1 MYTVYSVN
9 QTNRLK
15 GCNMFTDVEVNK
27 DQLID
32 RFIAMGYEIDVSISI
47 VNNMIGT
54 NPLSAILLT
63 EYDQLLD
70 ALESK

>member
-1 MYTVYSVN
+1 
-9 QTNRLK
+9 
-15 GCNMFTDVEVNK
+15 MFDDIKVNK

-32 RFIAMGYEIDVSISI
+32 RFIAMGYETDVSISI
-47 VNNMIGT
+47 VNNMIDT

-70 ALESK
+70 SLESK

>member
-1 MYTVYSVN
+1 
-9 QTNRLK
+9 
-15 GCNMFTDVEVNK
+15 MFTDVEVNK

>member
-1 MYTVYSVN
+1 
-9 QTNRLK
+9 
-15 GCNMFTDVEVNK
+15 MFYDIKVNK

-32 RFIAMGYEIDVSISI
+32 RFIAMGYETDVSISI
-47 VNNMIGT
+47 VNNMMDT

-63 EYDQLLD
+63 HYDHLLN

>member
-1 MYTVYSVN
+1 
-9 QTNRLK
+9 
-15 GCNMFTDVEVNK
+15 MFDDIKVNK

-32 RFIAMGYEIDVSISI
+32 RFIAMGYETDVSISI
-47 VNNMIGT
+47 VNNMIDT